1 MNKPA
6 NLIVEETKANIV
18 KIINESGL
26 PPFLIEPIIKD
37 LYNQINMPV
46 LSLKVLKYLFSLK
59 LTPILYLEQTSWK
72 HLIILNL
79 HFWLL
84 EALHETKS
92 GNNEFLVISYE
103 SHWLYK
109 SPDS

>member
-37 LYNQINMPV
+37 LYNQINI
-46 LSLKVLKYLFSLK
+46 LKKKELAKSKQEYEDRLKQEK
-59 LTPILYLEQTSWK
+59 EK
-72 HLIILNL
+72 KG
-79 HFWLL
+79 
-84 EALHETKS
+84 AKK
-92 GNNEFLVISYE
+92 NE
-103 SHWLYK
+103 
-109 SPDS
+109 

>member
-37 LYNQINMPV
+37 LYNQVNI
-46 LSLKVLKYLFSLK
+46 LKKKELAKSKQEYEDSLKQEKEK
-59 LTPILYLEQTSWK
+59 K
-72 HLIILNL
+72 G
-79 HFWLL
+79 
-84 EALHETKS
+84 AKK
-92 GNNEFLVISYE
+92 NE
-103 SHWLYK
+103 
-109 SPDS
+109 